1 MRVTLR
7 SASSNK
13 NRRMPQLEPEG
24 FSSELGALATLALEK
39 FVELSGCR
47 ELLVAFSGGKDS
59 TALLHFARSFG
70 HSHGLAVSAAHVVH
84 NLQDENKI
92 WVAHCLQIAEKLGI
106 DCIVLE
112 ASGSPSRG
120 ESVEAW
126 ARDYR
131 YRLLAEHVCPETLL
145 LTGHQLEDQCETI
158 LQRVLAGAGPRG
170 LAGMEPLRQFPPG
183 YLGRPLLDCSRSAVD
198 RYVRQTGLS
207 WVEDPSNLDPRY
219 SRNRVRQQLLPAIA
233 GMPDGLSGLLRLGAI
248 QRDLARGL
256 DRLAD
261 DVLQLDAFAAH
272 HQLSVSSVF
281 RLGVELAPYVIKR
294 FVERCGASQPGER
307 HLRELLSQLTEAAPD
322 RIPVITW
329 SGNALRKYRERLY
342 LTPAA
347 LPTPPGSSI
356 FWDGTRALD
365 WSWGQLSSV
374 VGQGGGL
381 TETLFTEG
389 RATVRF
395 RQGGEKFLLAAS
407 DVRHR
412 ELKKAF
418 QAWGIPP
425 WDRGLTPLTYID
437 ESLVAVG
444 ARLVDSRFCA
454 RIGERGRI
462 LNWSPRP

>member
-1 MRVTLR
+1 MRATLR
-7 SASSNK
+7 SASLNK
-13 NRRMPQLEPEG
+13 NRRMPPLESEG
-24 FSSELGALATLALEK
+24 VSSELGALATLALEK
-39 FVELSGCR
+39 FVQLSGCR
-47 ELLVAFSGGKDS
+47 KLLVAFSGGKDS
-59 TALLHFARSFG
+59 TALLHFASSFG
-70 HSHGLAVSAAHVVH
+70 HSKGLAVSAAHVVH

-92 WVAHCLQIAEKLGI
+92 WVAHCRQIAEKLGI
-106 DCIVLE
+106 DCMVLE

-170 LAGMEPLRQFPPG
+170 LAGMEPLRPFPPG
-183 YLGRPLLDCSRSAVD
+183 YLGRPLLDCGRSAVD

-207 WVEDPSNLDPRY
+207 WVQDPSNLDLRY

-256 DRLAD
+256 DRLAN
-261 DVLQLDAFAAH
+261 DVLQQDDSAARD
-272 HQLSVSSVF
+272 QLPISSVF
-281 RLGVELAPYVIKR
+281 GLGIELAPYVIKR
-294 FVERCGASQPGER
+294 FVERCGAPQPGER
-307 HLRELLSQLTEAAPD
+307 HLRELLSQLTAAAPD

-347 LPTPPGSSI
+347 LPAPPGSPI
-356 FWDGTRALD
+356 LWDGTRVLN

-374 VGQGGGL
+374 AGRGAGL
-381 TETLFTEG
+381 TETLFKEG

-395 RQGGEKFLLAAS
+395 RQGGEKFLLTAS
-407 DVRHR
+407 ETRHR

-425 WDRGLTPLTYID
+425 WDRSLTPLTYID

-444 ARLVDSRFCA
+444 SRLVDFRFCA
-454 RIGERGRI
+454 RLGQRGRI
-462 LNWSPRP
+462 LSWSPRR